1 MPEGFPFNLVRR
13 YAQVI
18 KFLIAGGTA
27 FVLHIS
33 ILYLLTEIF
42 GMYYIVS
49 NFCAFLVAFCVSF
62 LLQKFWTFRNNSLEH
77 LHLQI
82 PLYLGMQVANISL
95 NTVLLYVLVE
105 FLHIWYLLA
114 QIGITIVLAVGIY
127 FLNKRFIFQDR
138 APRV

>member
-1 MPEGFPFNLVRR
+1 MPETFPFNLVRR

-33 ILYLLTEIF
+33 LLYLFTEVF
-42 GMYYIVS
+42 GVYYLLS
-49 NFCAFLVAFCVSF
+49 NGMAFAISFGVSF
-62 LLQKFWTFRNNSLEH
+62 SLQKFWTFKNNSMEH

-82 PLYLGMQVANISL
+82 PLYLGMQAGNIVVNSI
-95 NTVLLYVLVE
+95 LLYGLVE
-105 FLHIWYLLA
+105 YFHIWYVLA
-114 QIGITIVLAVGIY
+114 QGCITIVLAIGIY

-138 APRV
+138 APRS